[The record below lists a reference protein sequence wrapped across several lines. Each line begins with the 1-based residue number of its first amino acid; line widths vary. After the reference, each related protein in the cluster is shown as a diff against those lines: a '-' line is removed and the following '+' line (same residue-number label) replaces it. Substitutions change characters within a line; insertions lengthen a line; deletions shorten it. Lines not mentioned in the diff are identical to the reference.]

1 MTPSQKIMFDEW
13 AKDTGYFEPKPQW
26 IGLVSPQGHV
36 EYNAR
41 FVLGEK
47 AAESLENGKWY
58 TNEELNGFFL
68 KDSSGAVEKNI
79 KKWRCER

>member
-1 MTPSQKIMFDEW
+1 MS
-13 AKDTGYFEPKPQW
+13 W

-41 FVLGEK
+41 FVIGN
-47 AAESLENGKWY
+47 AAEKLENGKWY
-58 TNEELNGFFL
+58 TNEELADIAGVAHFL
-68 KDSSGAVEKNI
+68 KDSSGAMEKNI